1 MVDTLKDIRGRIDAL
16 DTRLVQLLEAE
27 PRDNV
32 ARAGEAF
39 MAGIRAALDAKEQ
52 GANA

>member
-1 MVDTLKDIRGRIDAL
+1 VAQVADAVVIG
-16 DTRLVQLLEAE
+16 TRLVQVLEAE

-52 GANA
+52 GANT